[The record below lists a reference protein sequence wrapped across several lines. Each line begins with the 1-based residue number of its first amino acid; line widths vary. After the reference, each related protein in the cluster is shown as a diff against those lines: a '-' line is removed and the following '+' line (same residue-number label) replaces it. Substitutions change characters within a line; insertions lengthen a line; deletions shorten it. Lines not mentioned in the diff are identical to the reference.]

1 MCNHWNLVAVT
12 CGFER
17 NQYIGNTVCLK
28 NVTYKHIKMQQI
40 EYTGR
45 KWNLKII

>member
-17 NQYIGNTVCLK
+17 NQYIGNTVLK
-28 NVTYKHIKMQQI
+28 NVTHKHIKMQQI

-45 KWNLKII
+45 KWNLKRI

>member
-12 CGFER
+12 GGFEG
-17 NQYIGNTVCLK
+17 NQCIGNTVCLI
-28 NVTYKHIKMQQI
+28 NVTYKHIKVQKI

-45 KWNLKII
+45 K